1 VAASGG
7 PAGIPDPRN
16 HDVNPL
22 RVIQREVTGAWR
34 SVRYDLRKRS
44 GSAPGEAPADPWA
57 DSWSET
63 EVELRSPRA
72 VAPPPPA
79 GHRRRSRGPRPS
91 DPVRS
96 PARQRLTLVAAGL
109 VLLALSAGGVLAMI
123 SGMRALLDPGTPPAG
138 LPAHAA
144 PALSQPPSSG
154 PLVPVVTTSG
164 PGSPV
169 AVTKRPHA
177 TATKTPKP
185 PVPTPAPVPTCS
197 CTQPPS
203 PSATPSGTASP
214 SPSGVTSPTATSGST
229 QTPGPGATP

>member
-1 VAASGG
+1 M
-7 PAGIPDPRN
+7 
-16 HDVNPL
+16 NPL
-22 RVIQREVTGAWR
+22 RVIQREVAGAWR

-44 GSAPGEAPADPWA
+44 SSADGENPADPWA

-63 EVELRSPRA
+63 EVELRAPRA
-72 VAPPPPA
+72 VAPPPPK
-79 GHRRRSRGPRPS
+79 GHRRRRPKGPRPG

-96 PARQRLTLVAAGL
+96 PARQRTTLAAAGL

-123 SGMRALLDPGTPPAG
+123 TGMRALLDPGAPPAG

-144 PALSQPPSSG
+144 PAPSPTPSEG
-154 PLVPVVTTSG
+154 VRVPVVMTTA
-164 PGSPV
+164 PGTPV

-177 TATKTPKP
+177 TTKTPKP

-203 PSATPSGTASP
+203 PGTSASPSPSGTPTA
-214 SPSGVTSPTATSGST
+214 SPSGVTSPTATPGST
-229 QTPGPGATP
+229 ESPGAGATR